1 MNTDAIDA
9 KQAVSDSSS
18 LQCLAFHSGGEVF
31 AIDIRNVREII
42 QYAGITVVPQMPAFL
57 RGVINLRG
65 AVVPVIDVNGRFCG
79 ERSPIGK
86 RSSVIVL
93 EVAGEGAPVA
103 LGLLVDAVSE
113 VIAISQQ
120 SIEPPPQFGGAI
132 PREFILG
139 MGKVADQFVA
149 IINPDR
155 ALNIEEMALLADQG
169 R

>member
-1 MNTDAIDA
+1 MNTPATDA
-9 KQAVSDSSS
+9 KPAANDSSS
-18 LQCLAFHSGGEVF
+18 LQCLAFQAGGEVF

-79 ERSPIGK
+79 ARSSIGK

-93 EVAGEGAPVA
+93 NVTAEGTSVA

-120 SIEPPPQFGGAI
+120 SIEPPPQFGGAT

-139 MGKVADQFVA
+139 MGKVGGEFVA
-149 IINPDR
+149 IIDPDR

-169 R
+169 P